1 MRCRYVPR
9 VRWVERSRLS
19 LKAGACL
26 QDSRFWGRGSDSED
40 DSEEE
45 VSDSEEEEE
54 SDASDSDS
62 DSSDNDDAAG
72 YALITLQPQSTRL
85 RQRYHAF

>member
-1 MRCRYVPR
+1 MY
-9 VRWVERSRLS
+9 
-19 LKAGACL
+19 A

-40 DSEEE
+40 DSEDE

-72 YALITLQPQSTRL
+72 YVYSRVSKLAYRTALSQIIASI
-85 RQRYHAF
+85 YYSF

>member
-1 MRCRYVPR
+1 MLDVGLRRVSMPR
-9 VRWVERSRLS
+9 ARWALRSRLQ
-19 LKAGACL
+19 LQAGSCL

-40 DSEEE
+40 DSEDE
-45 VSDSEEEEE
+45 VSDSEEEEEE

-72 YALITLQPQSTRL
+72 YVLAILTIRATS
-85 RQRYHAF
+85 YK